1 MMILNCILAMLATFA
16 MIIPG
21 GITSLPDC
29 SRLDVFCIGLVT
41 EAGQIKK
48 YMTNQ

>member
-29 SRLDVFCIGLVT
+29 FWLDVFCVGLVRDS
-41 EAGQIKK
+41 GQIK
-48 YMTNQ
+48 